1 MMKTAHQV
9 RPLLWVASSKR
20 DYRGFPRRV
29 QDRFGFGLFLA
40 QTGQHPP
47 SAKPLKGIGSGTVE
61 LVDDFDGDT
70 YRAVYTVRFGDAV
83 YVLHAFKKKSKQGIK
98 TPQSD
103 IDLIKRRL
111 KDAEADYA
119 ERRKQERKR

>member
-1 MMKTAHQV
+1 MVKIVDPT
-9 RPLLWVASSKR
+9 RPLLWIASSKR
-20 DYRGFPRRV
+20 DYRDFPEQV
-29 QDRFGFGLFLA
+29 QDNFGFELFLV

-47 SAKPLKGIGSGTVE
+47 SAKPLKGLGSGVIE
-61 LVDDFDGDT
+61 LAEDFDKAT

-111 KDAEADYA
+111 RDAEQDHARRFKK
-119 ERRKQERKR
+119 ERN

>member
-1 MMKTAHQV
+1 MTRSI

-20 DYRGFPRRV
+20 DYGAFPPRV
-29 QDRFGFGLFLA
+29 QDTLGFELFLA

-47 SAKPLKGIGSGTVE
+47 SAKPLKGIGSGVVE
-61 LVDDFDGDT
+61 LIKDFDGDT
-70 YRAVYTVRFGDAV
+70 YRTVYTVHLREAV
-83 YVLHAFKKKSKQGIK
+83 YVLHAFKKKSKRAIA

-111 KDAEADYA
+111 KDAVSDHA
-119 ERRKQERKR
+119 ERFSEEHKS